1 MKITVIGHSLEGITS
16 ASCLA
21 EIGNKVYLS
30 QDIDST
36 NGEDLFD
43 HPSMQDGGLHAVFKK
58 QIDDGRLE
66 VTNEID
72 VTAYSSDLYVVTSI
86 PDDNASLVGL
96 LDELSE
102 DKRCSGVIFT
112 CSIPV
117 GGLDQALSGKHLAV
131 AYIPEF
137 IREGSALQDF
147 RNPHA
152 LTIGCESDALLIL
165 IKELYK
171 PFIKSHTSLQ
181 IMTIKE
187 AEFARFAVSA
197 MLATRVSF
205 MNELANI
212 TELLDI
218 DIQVIKQALGSDPRI
233 GEQYL
238 NSGTGFGGRQLAEDL
253 LQITGIENTRPDNI
267 GLLNSVMEI
276 NERQKDSLFRKVWR
290 FFEGDIRGRTFT
302 VWGGAFKPNSSRI
315 DNAPILKLMESFTYQ
330 GAILNIYDP
339 GCSEELTRYIEANNL
354 TTQIGICDNP
364 YSALDGS
371 AALLIVTEWREFLMP
386 DFDEMKVRL
395 SAPIIFDG
403 RNIFEPERMKERG
416 YRYFAIGRGERV

>member
-30 QDIDST
+30 PVIDHT
-36 NGEDLFD
+36 NGEDLFN

-66 VTNEID
+66 IAHEID
-72 VTAYSSDLYVVTSI
+72 VATYSSDLYVVTSI
-86 PDDNASLVGL
+86 PDNNAALVDL

-102 DKRCSGVIFT
+102 DRRCSGVIFT

-117 GGLDQALSGKHLAV
+117 GGLGQALTGKHLPV

-147 RNPHA
+147 RNPHT
-152 LTIGCESDALLIL
+152 LTIGCESNTLLIL

-181 IMTIKE
+181 LMTIKE

-212 TELLDI
+212 TEILDI
-218 DIQVIKQALGSDPRI
+218 DIDVIKQALGSDPRI

-238 NSGTGFGGRQLAEDL
+238 NSGTGFGGRQLAKDL

-267 GLLNSVMEI
+267 GLLNRVMGI

-290 FFEGDIRGRTFT
+290 FFDGDIRDRTFT
-302 VWGGAFKPNSSRI
+302 IWGGAFKPNSSRI
-315 DNAPILKLMESFTYQ
+315 DNAPILKLMESFSYQ

-354 TTQIGICDNP
+354 TTHVGICDNP
-364 YSALDGS
+364 YSALEGS
-371 AALLIVTEWREFLMP
+371 DALLIVTEWREFLMP
-386 DFDEMKVRL
+386 DFKKIKLRL
-395 SAPIIFDG
+395 SAPLIFDG
-403 RNIFEPERMKERG
+403 RNIYEPERMKERG

>member
-21 EIGNKVYLS
+21 EIGNKVYLCPVDDHPTEES
-30 QDIDST
+30 
-36 NGEDLFD
+36 LFD
-43 HPSMQDGGLHAVFKK
+43 HPSMQDGGLYGVFKK
-58 QIDDGRLE
+58 QIDEIRL
-66 VTNEID
+66 VIID
-72 VTAYSSDLYVVTSI
+72 KLDIDTYSSDLYVVTSI
-86 PDDNASLVGL
+86 PDNNAYLVHL
-96 LDELSE
+96 LDRLSE
-102 DKRCSGVIFT
+102 DRRCSGVIFT

-117 GGLDQALSGKHLAV
+117 GGLGKALSDKHLPV

-147 RNPHA
+147 RNPHT
-152 LTIGCESDALLIL
+152 LTIGCESSTLLIL

-171 PFIKSHTSLQ
+171 PFIMSHTSVQ
-181 IMTIKE
+181 IMSIKE
-187 AEFARFAVSA
+187 AEFSRFAISA

-218 DIQVIKQALGSDPRI
+218 DIDVIKRVIGSDPRI

-253 LQITGIENTRPDNI
+253 LQITDLENTQPDNI
-267 GLLNSVMEI
+267 GLLNRVMKI

-290 FFEGDIRGRTFT
+290 FFDGDIRDRTFT
-302 VWGGAFKPNSSRI
+302 IWGGAFKPNSTRI
-315 DNAPILKLMESFTYQ
+315 DNAPILKLIDSFTFQ

-339 GCSEELTRYIEANNL
+339 GCSEAISMYVAGKNL
-354 TTQIGICDNP
+354 TAQVGISDNP
-364 YSALDGS
+364 YSALDG
-371 AALLIVTEWREFLMP
+371 ADALLIVTEWREFLMP
-386 DFDEMKVRL
+386 NFDEIKLRL
-395 SAPIIFDG
+395 SQPLIFDG
-403 RNIFEPERMKERG
+403 RNIYEPERMKDRG